1 MAYPS
6 YQRAVLR
13 VDGLFRDIAGCSVIE
28 KAMTLDTQELN
39 QTIHA
44 QPVTFMIQVGIVH
57 LLQDVGIM
65 PSMVSQGSFH

>member
-6 YQRAVLR
+6 YRRAVLR
-13 VDGLFRDIAGCSVIE
+13 VDGLFRDMAGWSVIE
-28 KAMTLDTQELN
+28 KAITLDSPELN

-57 LLQDVGIM
+57 LLQDVGVV
-65 PSMVSQGSFH
+65 PSMVSHCSYN